1 MGKQKL
7 TACKVRKIKRLL
19 LEGVMTKTDIGK
31 QFRIGRSQVCKINK
45 GMYEPEHP
53 NARWSEIKI

>member
-7 TACKVRKIKRLL
+7 TAAKVRKIKRLL
-19 LEGVMTKTDIGK
+19 VEGLMTKTDIGNK
-31 QFRIGRSQVCKINK
+31 FGIGRSQVCKINK

-53 NARWSEIKI
+53 NARWSEVKI

>member
-7 TACKVRKIKRLL
+7 TAAKVRKIKRLL
-19 LEGVMTKTDIGK
+19 VEGLMTKTEIGNK
-31 QFRIGRSQVCKINK
+31 FGIGRSQVCKINK

-53 NARWSEIKI
+53 NARWSEVKI

>member
-31 QFRIGRSQVCKINK
+31 QFGIGRSQVCKINK

-53 NARWSEIKI
+53 NARWSEVKI